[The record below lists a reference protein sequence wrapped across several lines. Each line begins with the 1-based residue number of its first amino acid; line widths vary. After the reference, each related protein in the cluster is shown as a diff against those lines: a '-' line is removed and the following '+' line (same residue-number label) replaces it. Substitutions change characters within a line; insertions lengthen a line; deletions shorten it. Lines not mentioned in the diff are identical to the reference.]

1 MLWDTMHAEEIAMAD
16 RVAAVRVNLEKACTT
31 AGRHPDEVLL
41 VAVSKRKGPDAVSEA
56 VSCGLRTFG
65 ENRVQE
71 AREKIPA
78 CPSQADWHLIGSL
91 QSNKARL
98 AVELFS
104 CIHSIDRVSLLQ
116 RLESV
121 CAEVGRPI
129 RGLLQVNVSGEAS
142 KHGVSPDDAPT
153 LIEAACTCR
162 NVEVVGLMT
171 MPPALPDPQA
181 AAPYFA
187 RLRELRDAWQAASGL
202 PLPEL
207 SMGMSHD
214 YDVAI
219 AEGATMVRVGTALF
233 GERS

>member
-1 MLWDTMHAEEIAMAD
+1 MAD
-16 RVAAVRVNLEKACTT
+16 RVAAVQANLEKACGT
-31 AGRHPDEVLL
+31 AGRSPDEVLL
-41 VAVSKRKGPDAVSEA
+41 VAVSKRKGPEAVGEA

-71 AREKIPA
+71 AKEKIPD
-78 CPSQADWHLIGSL
+78 CPEQADWHLIGSL

-98 AVELFS
+98 AIELFS
-104 CIHSIDRVSLLQ
+104 CIHSIDRLSLLH

-121 CAEVGRPI
+121 CGEAGSTV

-142 KHGVSPDDAPT
+142 KHGISPEAAPE
-153 LIEAACTCR
+153 LIEAACACR

-171 MPPALPDPQA
+171 MPPAASDPQA

-187 RLRELRDAWQAASGL
+187 RLRELRDRWQSTSGL

-214 YDVAI
+214 YEVAI